1 MPTMSLLV
9 IVMAAFM
16 LLEFSNVLALYFRK
30 DTKMA
35 NSVGVF
41 TAWEKSKSDPEMN
54 NFVKY
59 LVNWVAGTKLIFL
72 SLLTV
77 ILLFGTP
84 MMHFWALW
92 ALMLSISVFY
102 WKLYPLVKRMDKES
116 QLTPK
121 GYSRT
126 LGVMISVFIIVFL
139 VVAVYTLILM

>member
-1 MPTMSLLV
+1 MSLLV

-30 DTKMA
+30 DSKMA

-41 TAWEKSKSDPEMN
+41 NAWEKSKSDSEMH
-54 NFVKY
+54 NFATY

-72 SLLTV
+72 ALLTV
-77 ILLFGTP
+77 IILFGTP

-92 ALMLSISVFY
+92 ALMLSISTFY
-102 WKLYPLVKRMDKES
+102 WKLYPLVKKMDNES

-121 GYSRT
+121 GYSRQ
-126 LGVMISVFIIVFL
+126 LGVMISAFLIIFLIVF
-139 VVAVYTLILM
+139 VYTFIQL

>member
-1 MPTMSLLV
+1 MSLLV

-16 LLEFSNVLALYFRK
+16 ILEFSNVLALYFRK
-30 DTKMA
+30 DSRMA

-41 TAWEKSKSDPEMN
+41 NAWEKSKSDSEMHD
-54 NFVKY
+54 FAMY

-77 ILLFGTP
+77 IILFGTP
-84 MMHFWALW
+84 MMQYWALW
-92 ALMLSISVFY
+92 ALMLSISTFY
-102 WKLYPLVKRMDKES
+102 WKLYPLVKKMDKES

-126 LGVMISVFIIVFL
+126 LGIMISTFLIIFL
-139 VVAVYTLILM
+139 VVFVYTFIQI

>member
-1 MPTMSLLV
+1 MSLLV

-41 TAWEKSKSDPEMN
+41 TAWEKSKSDLEMN

-102 WKLYPLVKRMDKES
+102 WRLYPIVKKMDKES

-121 GYSRT
+121 GYSRM

>member
-1 MPTMSLLV
+1 MSLPV

-16 LLEFSNVLALYFRK
+16 VLEFSNVLALYFRK
-30 DTKMA
+30 DSKMA

-41 TAWEKSKSDPEMN
+41 NAWEKSKSDSEMHD
-54 NFVKY
+54 FVKY
-59 LVNWVAGTKLIFL
+59 LVNWIAGTKLIFL
-72 SLLTV
+72 SLLSV

-84 MMHFWALW
+84 MIQFWALW

-102 WKLYPLVKRMDKES
+102 WKLYPLVKKMDKES

-126 LGVMISVFIIVFL
+126 LGVMISAFIIVFL
-139 VVAVYTLILM
+139 VVAVYTLIQM